1 MEQLVMAIALPLLK
15 QYTMNEA
22 LEIAYK
28 RLGIASP
35 EEQVPFT
42 YGMNQPFSAGNLTN
56 MLKRAGIRSGANM
69 LMNNLP
75 SGILPLVGLT
85 GVATLANKYR
95 DQLTGYDTQAA
106 YEAARQERI
115 ANKRLDNIT
124 DRMLSGKDYANYE
137 DALLD
142 SGAGAVKIDDS
153 ITYGTDYFPDA
164 PKERDGSKDSAP
176 TTSPSVGYTSKDAD
190 RESRR
195 GRYSEGGIASL
206 WQR

>member
-1 MEQLVMAIALPLLK
+1 MEQLVMAIAIPLAK
-15 QYTMNEA
+15 QYGMSKA
-22 LEIAYK
+22 LDIAYE
-28 RLGIASP
+28 RLGIAAP
-35 EEQVPFT
+35 EKQDPFI

-75 SGILPLVGLT
+75 SGILPLVGIT
-85 GVATLANKYR
+85 GAATLANKYR
-95 DQLTGYDTQAA
+95 KQLTGYDTQAA

-115 ANKRLDNIT
+115 ANKRLDKIT

-164 PKERDGSKDSAP
+164 PKERDGGKDIGP
-176 TTSPSVGYTSKDAD
+176 TTSPSVGYNKQDSN
-190 RESRR
+190 RESYR
-195 GRYSEGGIASL
+195 GRFSEGGIASL

>member
-1 MEQLVMAIALPLLK
+1 MEQLVMAIALPLAK
-15 QYTMNEA
+15 QYGMNKA
-22 LEIAYK
+22 LELAYE
-28 RLGIASP
+28 RLGIAAP
-35 EEQVPFT
+35 EQQNPLIF
-42 YGMNQPFSAGNLTN
+42 GMNQPFAAGNLTN

-69 LMNNLP
+69 LMSNLP

-95 DQLTGYDTQAA
+95 KQLTGYDTQAA
-106 YEAARQERI
+106 YDAARQERI

-142 SGAGAVKIDDS
+142 SGAGAVKIDDTIYS
-153 ITYGTDYFPDA
+153 GPDYQGTN
-164 PKERDGSKDSAP
+164 ERDGGQDIVSTP
-176 TTSPSVGYTSKDAD
+176 SPSVGYTSVDSN

-195 GRYSEGGIASL
+195 GRFSEGGIASL

>member
-1 MEQLVMAIALPLLK
+1 
-15 QYTMNEA
+15 MNEA
-22 LEIAYK
+22 LEIAYE

-42 YGMNQPFSAGNLTN
+42 YGMNQPFAAGNITDSI
-56 MLKRAGIRSGANM
+56 KRSLLRKGVGTVFNSMPSGA
-69 LMNNLP
+69 LP
-75 SGILPLVGLT
+75 ILGLT

-95 DQLTGYDTQAA
+95 KQLTGYDTQAA

-164 PKERDGSKDSAP
+164 PTERDGGQDTGP
-176 TTSPSVGYTSKDAD
+176 TTSSSVGYTSAD
-190 RESRR
+190 SNRESRR
-195 GRYSEGGIASL
+195 GRFSEGGIASL